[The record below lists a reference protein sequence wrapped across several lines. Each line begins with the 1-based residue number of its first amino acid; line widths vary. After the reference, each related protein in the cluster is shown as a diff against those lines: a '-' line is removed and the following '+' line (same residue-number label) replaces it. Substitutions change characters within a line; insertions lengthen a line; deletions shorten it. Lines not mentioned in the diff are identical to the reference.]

1 MKKII
6 GLALSLILLS
16 ACAKNVTNTN
26 TNKNINNTNNKMD
39 ASQDKE
45 LKNNNNRNN
54 KTDNKNN
61 ESASDK
67 NLTKDVNVNL
77 TKEDAFKNFNDL
89 HPNTNINEFSFSK
102 DLDKKLAKYEIE
114 AYDQER
120 EYEVEI
126 NATDSS
132 IIRDKSKKE
141 KTSSTAIILA
151 DMLGGIDD
159 LVNKSIAQA
168 GQDYFLKDYSLYFD
182 DGISKFDVELENS
195 QGKEAEFTYN
205 LESGELLEKDL
216 SE

>member
-54 KTDNKNN
+54 KTDNINN

-67 NLTKDVNVNL
+67 NLTKDVNL
-77 TKEDAFKNFNDL
+77 TKEDAFKKFNDL

-168 GQDYFLKDYSLYFD
+168 GQDFLLKDYSLYFD
-182 DGISKFDVELENS
+182 DGIIKFDVELENS

>member
-26 TNKNINNTNNKMD
+26 INKNINNTNNKMD

-54 KTDNKNN
+54 KTDNINN

-77 TKEDAFKNFNDL
+77 TKEDAFKKFNDL
-89 HPNTNINEFSFSK
+89 YPNTNINEFSFSK

-168 GQDYFLKDYSLYFD
+168 GQDYLLKDYSLYFD

>member
-54 KTDNKNN
+54 KTDNINN

-67 NLTKDVNVNL
+67 NLTKDVNL
-77 TKEDAFKNFNDL
+77 TKEDAFKKFNDL

-159 LVNKSIAQA
+159 LVNKSIAKA
-168 GQDYFLKDYSLYFD
+168 GQDYLLKDYSLYFD

>member
-39 ASQDKE
+39 ASQEKE

-54 KTDNKNN
+54 EADNINN
-61 ESASDK
+61 ESASYK

-77 TKEDAFKNFNDL
+77 TKEDAFKKFNDL

-126 NATDSS
+126 NAKDSS

-168 GQDYFLKDYSLYFD
+168 GQDYLLKDYSLYFD

>member
-54 KTDNKNN
+54 KTDNINN

-67 NLTKDVNVNL
+67 NLTKDVNL
-77 TKEDAFKNFNDL
+77 TKEDAFKKFNDL

-102 DLDKKLAKYEIE
+102 DLYKKLAKYEIE

-168 GQDYFLKDYSLYFD
+168 GQDFLLKDYSLYFD
-182 DGISKFDVELENS
+182 DGIIKFDVELENS

>member
-39 ASQDKE
+39 ASQEKE

-54 KTDNKNN
+54 KTDNINN

-77 TKEDAFKNFNDL
+77 TKEDAFKKFNDL
-89 HPNTNINEFSFSK
+89 YPNTNINEFSFSK

-132 IIRDKSKKE
+132 IIRDKSKNE
-141 KTSSTAIILA
+141 KTSSTDIILA

-168 GQDYFLKDYSLYFD
+168 GQDYLLKDYSLYFD

>member
-16 ACAKNVTNTN
+16 ACVKNVTNTN
-26 TNKNINNTNNKMD
+26 INKNINNTNNKMD

-54 KTDNKNN
+54 KTDNINN

-77 TKEDAFKNFNDL
+77 TKEDAFKKFNDL

-168 GQDYFLKDYSLYFD
+168 GQDYLLKDYSLYFD

>member
-54 KTDNKNN
+54 KTDNINN
-61 ESASDK
+61 ESVSDK

-77 TKEDAFKNFNDL
+77 TKEDAFKKFNDL

-102 DLDKKLAKYEIE
+102 DLYKKLAKYEIE

-141 KTSSTAIILA
+141 KISSTAIILA

-168 GQDYFLKDYSLYFD
+168 GQDYLLKDYSLYFD

>member
-54 KTDNKNN
+54 KTDNINN

-67 NLTKDVNVNL
+67 NLTKDVNL
-77 TKEDAFKNFNDL
+77 TKEDAFKKFNDL

-132 IIRDKSKKE
+132 IIRDKSKNE

-168 GQDYFLKDYSLYFD
+168 GQDFLLKDYSLYFD
-182 DGISKFDVELENS
+182 DGIIKFDVELENS

>member
-54 KTDNKNN
+54 KTDNINN

-67 NLTKDVNVNL
+67 NLTKDVNL
-77 TKEDAFKNFNDL
+77 TKEDAFKKFNDL

-168 GQDYFLKDYSLYFD
+168 GQDYLLKDYSLYFD

>member
-1 MKKII
+1 M
-6 GLALSLILLS
+6 
-16 ACAKNVTNTN
+16 TNTN

-54 KTDNKNN
+54 KTDNINN

-77 TKEDAFKNFNDL
+77 TKEDAFKKFNDL
-89 HPNTNINEFSFSK
+89 HPNININEFSFSK
-102 DLDKKLAKYEIE
+102 DLDKKLAKYEVE

-168 GQDYFLKDYSLYFD
+168 GQDYLLKDYSLYFD

>member
-67 NLTKDVNVNL
+67 NLTKDVNVNS
-77 TKEDAFKNFNDL
+77 TKEDAFKKFNDL

-114 AYDQER
+114 AYDKER

-168 GQDYFLKDYSLYFD
+168 GQDYLLKDYSLYFD

>member
-54 KTDNKNN
+54 KTDNINN

-67 NLTKDVNVNL
+67 NLTKDVNL
-77 TKEDAFKNFNDL
+77 TKEDAFKKFNDL

-151 DMLGGIDD
+151 DVLGGIDD

-168 GQDYFLKDYSLYFD
+168 GQDYLLKDYSLYFD

>member
-54 KTDNKNN
+54 KTDNINN

-67 NLTKDVNVNL
+67 NLTKDVNL
-77 TKEDAFKNFNDL
+77 TKEDAFKKFNDL

-102 DLDKKLAKYEIE
+102 DLDKKLAKYEVE

-159 LVNKSIAQA
+159 LVNKSIAKA
-168 GQDYFLKDYSLYFD
+168 GQDYLLKDYSLYFD